1 MTEICVQQETQEETR
16 RVGPQTEE
24 FTNMEQLNIMEQLNR
39 FNKLEQEYNIYFPKE
54 WKDYYIN
61 QEQIRLEHL
70 GPFGPYDWTCIKL
83 ESIEELCRP
92 YSNGNDGRHQN
103 NNYID
108 IAIRNYGMG
117 HYLVLS
123 MTKDGHNFFFRQ
135 DGGSNGYER
144 MANLQK
150 FDGWNPTLYQPL
162 YSVSNAME
170 LLQVDLGESFDTFEQ
185 FLEKHCQKGDESKIN
200 YDAM

>member
-1 MTEICVQQETQEETR
+1 MEGIAHQQETTTQVIIKKITNETHTQED
-16 RVGPQTEE
+16 
-24 FTNMEQLNIMEQLNR
+24 NIMTQKNKFE
-39 FNKLEQEYNIYFPKE
+39 KLEQKYNIHFQEE
-54 WKDYYIN
+54 WKDYYVN
-61 QEQIRLEHL
+61 REQIRLEQL
-70 GPFGPYDWTCIKL
+70 GPFGPHDWNCIKL
-83 ESIEELCRP
+83 ESIEELCQP

-103 NNYID
+103 HNYID
-108 IAIRNYGMG
+108 IAIRSYGMG

-123 MTKDGHNFFFRQ
+123 MTKDGLNFFFRD

-162 YSVSNAME
+162 YSVSQVME
-170 LLQVDLGESFDTFEQ
+170 LLQVDLGESFDTLEH
-185 FLEKHCQKGDESKIN
+185 FLEKHCQKGDKSKIN